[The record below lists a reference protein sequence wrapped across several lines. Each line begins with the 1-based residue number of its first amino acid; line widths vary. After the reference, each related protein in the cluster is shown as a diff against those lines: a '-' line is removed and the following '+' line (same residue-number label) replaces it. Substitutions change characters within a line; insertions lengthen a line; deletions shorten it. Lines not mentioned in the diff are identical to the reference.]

1 MHGFGD
7 TMDRF
12 DNDFPGHYLRLIK
25 SAYFCHRP
33 DPAISGIPDDA
44 LNALRRSQIRSR
56 PGPEPSRADLLHF
69 LPFIFAREDRIGPSR
84 P

>member
-1 MHGFGD
+1 
-7 TMDRF
+7 MDRF

-44 LNALRRSQIRSR
+44 LNALDDHRFDHVRS
-56 PGPEPSRADLLHF
+56 
-69 LPFIFAREDRIGPSR
+69 
-84 P
+84 